1 MNTKRDVKA
10 VAIRSVLFDLDG
22 TLLDTAPDMVGALN
36 ALRGEEQLGP
46 VPYAIAR
53 AHVSTGAIGLLKL
66 AFPNHAD
73 RDMRRLHQRYLQIY
87 ANRLSEETVP
97 FPGIEELLVTLER
110 SGLDWGVVTNKPAS
124 LTEPLLEALELL
136 HRCACVVSGDTL
148 PERKPHPGP
157 LLHAVA
163 QAGMDTSAAMYIGD
177 ASRDIEAGK
186 AAGLT
191 TVAATYG
198 YILPGDDPSGW
209 GADLMI
215 GRPGE
220 LLDYLPAGSRTRTV
234 S

>member
-1 MNTKRDVKA
+1 MNTNRDAKA
-10 VAIRSVLFDLDG
+10 VAIRGVLFDLDG

-36 ALRGEEQLGP
+36 ALRTEEQFGP

-87 ANRLSEETVP
+87 ADRLSEETVP
-97 FPGIEELLVTLER
+97 FPGVEELLAALER

-136 HRCACVVSGDTL
+136 RRCACVVSGDTL

-157 LLHAVA
+157 LLHALA
-163 QAGMDTSAAMYIGD
+163 QAGMDKSTAMYIGD

-186 AAGLT
+186 AAGLM
-191 TVAATYG
+191 TVAAAYG

-209 GADLMI
+209 GADLI
-215 GRPGE
+215 IESPGE
-220 LLDYLPAGSRTRTV
+220 LLDHLPARGR
-234 S
+234 

>member
-1 MNTKRDVKA
+1 VNTNRDAKT
-10 VAIRSVLFDLDG
+10 VAIRGVLFDLDG

-36 ALRGEEQLGP
+36 ALRTEERLGP
-46 VPYAIAR
+46 MPYAIAR

-66 AFPNHAD
+66 AFPSHAD

-87 ANRLSEETVP
+87 ADRLSEETVP
-97 FPGIEELLVTLER
+97 FPGVEELLAALER

-136 HRCACVVSGDTL
+136 RRCACVVSGDTL

-157 LLHAVA
+157 LLHALA
-163 QAGMDTSAAMYIGD
+163 QAGMDNTAAMYIGD
-177 ASRDIEAGK
+177 ASRDIEAGR

-191 TVAATYG
+191 TVAAAYG

-209 GADLMI
+209 GADLI
-215 GRPGE
+215 IESPGE
-220 LLDYLPAGSRTRTV
+220 LLDYLPAGDR
-234 S
+234 